1 MYAGMSKHT
10 NALYARTRRTSSQ
23 RDDLL
28 QQFKASGS
36 TQAEFC
42 RKHRLH
48 PATFSAW
55 CRREP
60 RDVHTPAFHEVVI
73 SRFSAPLEVQLAGGA
88 IVRVVDPS
96 WLTPLLRSLREA
108 SPC

>member
-1 MYAGMSKHT
+1 MSKHT
-10 NALYARTRRTSSQ
+10 NAIDARTRRTSSQ
-23 RDDLL
+23 RDVLL
-28 QQFKASGS
+28 QQFRTSGG

-42 RKHRLH
+42 RKHGLH

-60 RDVHTPAFHEVVI
+60 RELPAPAFHEIVI
-73 SRFSAPLEVQLAGGA
+73 SRPHAPLEVLLADGA
-88 IVRVVDPS
+88 IVRVVDPA